1 MEMSQLR
8 AFRVVAETLNFTRAA
23 ERLNLTQAAVSHQI
37 KALET
42 ELGESLFIRL
52 KRGVKLSQAGEA
64 ALEYAERILDDAEAL
79 RERVSGAESALVGR
93 VRAAAATQAFVHLFA
108 SLFESFMRA
117 NPHIELSFRTTVST
131 EQTLSD
137 VLTGATDVGFAS
149 LPVYSPAL
157 EVTELFADELVLVVG
172 RAHRLARSGGTA
184 TVREIERERL
194 IMFERGTSIRRTTED
209 FFKRAAIRPA
219 LALESNDTYFMKR
232 MVEQGLGISMLPSWA
247 VREEVETGKLAQL
260 EIEGHRLRRT
270 VAMISLARFQPAPAR
285 LFLAFMLRHKIELQE
300 MAAAGEP
307 AATTAVAAVAAEE
320 TA

>member
-23 ERLNLTQAAVSHQI
+23 ARLHLTQAAVSHQI

-42 ELGESLFIRL
+42 ELGEPLFIRL

-79 RERVSGAESALVGR
+79 REQVSGAERALTGR

-117 NPHIELSFRTTVST
+117 NPNIELSFRTTVST

-149 LPVYSPAL
+149 LNAYSPAL
-157 EVTELFADELVLVVG
+157 QVTELFEDELVLVVG
-172 RAHRLARSGGTA
+172 GAHPLAAGGAA
-184 TVREIERERL
+184 TVKEIERERL

-209 FFKRAAIRPA
+209 FFKRAGICPA
-219 LALESNDTYFMKR
+219 HALESNDTYFMKR
-232 MVEQGLGISMLPSWA
+232 MVEQGLGISLLPSWT
-247 VREEVETGKLAQL
+247 VRDEVEAGRLAQL

-270 VAMISLARFQPAPAR
+270 IAMISLGRFQPAPTRA
-285 LFLAFMLRHKIELQE
+285 LLAFMLRHKAHLQE
-300 MAAAGEP
+300 MAASTEP
-307 AATTAVAAVAAEE
+307 VAAL
-320 TA
+320 

>member
-42 ELGESLFIRL
+42 ELGEPLFIRL

-79 RERVSGAESALVGR
+79 RERVSGAECALVGR

-149 LPVYSPAL
+149 LPIYSPAL
-157 EVTELFADELVLVVG
+157 EVTELFEDELVLVVG
-172 RAHRLARSGGTA
+172 RAHRLARVEGA
-184 TVREIERERL
+184 VTVREIERERL

-232 MVEQGLGISMLPSWA
+232 MVEQGLGISLLPSWA

-285 LFLAFMLRHKIELQE
+285 LFLAFMLRHKTRLQE
-300 MAAAGEP
+300 MAATGEP
-307 AATTAVAAVAAEE
+307 ATTTAAVVAVEE

>member
-42 ELGESLFIRL
+42 ELGEPLFIRL

-79 RERVSGAESALVGR
+79 RERVSGAERALVGR

-172 RAHRLARSGGTA
+172 RAHRLARAGGTA

-232 MVEQGLGISMLPSWA
+232 MVAQGLGISMLPSWA

-285 LFLAFMLRHKIELQE
+285 LFLAFMLRHKTRLQE

-307 AATTAVAAVAAEE
+307 ATTAVASVAAKE

>member
-23 ERLNLTQAAVSHQI
+23 ERLHLTQAAVSHQI

-42 ELGESLFIRL
+42 ELGEPLFIRL
-52 KRGVKLSQAGEA
+52 KRGVKLSHAGEA

-79 RERVSGAESALVGR
+79 REQVSGAERALAGR
-93 VRAAAATQAFVHLFA
+93 VCAAAATQAFVHLFA
-108 SLFESFMRA
+108 TLFESFMRA
-117 NPHIELSFRTTVST
+117 NPNIELSFRTTVST
-131 EQTLSD
+131 EQTLAD

-157 EVTELFADELVLVVG
+157 QVTELFEDELVLVVG
-172 RAHRLARSGGTA
+172 RAHRLALDGDGGVGTA
-184 TVREIERERL
+184 TIKQIERERL

-232 MVEQGLGISMLPSWA
+232 MVEQGLGISILPSWA
-247 VREEVETGKLAQL
+247 VREEVEAGKLKQL
-260 EIEGHRLRRT
+260 EIVGHTLRRT
-270 VAMISLARFQPAPAR
+270 VAMISLGRFQAAPTRA
-285 LFLAFMLRHKIELQE
+285 FLAFMLSHKARLQE

-307 AATTAVAAVAAEE
+307 IASA
-320 TA
+320 